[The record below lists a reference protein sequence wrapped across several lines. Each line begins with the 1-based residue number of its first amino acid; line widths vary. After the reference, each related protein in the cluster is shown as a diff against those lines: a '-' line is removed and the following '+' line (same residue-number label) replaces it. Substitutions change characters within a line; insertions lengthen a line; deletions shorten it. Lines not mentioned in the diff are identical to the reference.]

1 MNENES
7 LKQVPVSI
15 PTPPTN
21 DQLPPFQSAE
31 AFEKMNHVLSGEQI
45 SVLKKLKNNL
55 QIHYETG
62 QVFRSE
68 VEMRFSVL
76 NDTKFPTWDAKYW
89 QAVREQS
96 VHFTNLVI
104 LGYEYD
110 STQVNIKNLTD
121 LIRKNE
127 LKIKRTQRNML
138 TMEDELD
145 IEEAQIDMDIIQNK
159 INNLSVELEK
169 LYFFQAD
176 RKRVAYNRW
185 REVVTWEKL
194 MMEIQP
200 KMKFGILSYE
210 HHQSGSY
217 AIRMEKQVQIMQKSG
232 AKGSP
237 SEAIN
242 ITSQNNMIKKLINEG
257 ILKPGTELPID
268 QAVRDVLANVNSG
281 NNYIDKSNMPS
292 IPIPPKK
299 QFINNSLDKM
309 FIQPKSKNVE
319 QTESLQKVEQAEALQ
334 KVNRENV
341 PLKSVKELFVEDDK
355 EPVFNPQVPRV

>member
-1 MNENES
+1 
-7 LKQVPVSI
+7 
-15 PTPPTN
+15 
-21 DQLPPFQSAE
+21 
-31 AFEKMNHVLSGEQI
+31 
-45 SVLKKLKNNL
+45 
-55 QIHYETG
+55 
-62 QVFRSE
+62 
-68 VEMRFSVL
+68 
-76 NDTKFPTWDAKYW
+76 
-89 QAVREQS
+89 
-96 VHFTNLVI
+96 
-104 LGYEYD
+104 
-110 STQVNIKNLTD
+110 
-121 LIRKNE
+121 
-127 LKIKRTQRNML
+127 ML